1 MTFRFRWRP
10 MPLLPEHMADF
21 YRSGLT
27 DDTIPKMNVSSVG
40 PDELDSRFKMGGVQ
54 SAIRFEY
61 LRLNGQSPFY
71 RLKFIPPLTKD
82 NGKAQ
87 KYWQPGE
94 TGCRL
99 YVPEPVIDFFR
110 DKDKPLLVTEGE
122 KKAWAGVQ
130 AGFPVVAIGGIYNF
144 NEKETD
150 WLIPELDEALKP
162 GRVITYVPDSD
173 VWIDPRK
180 LESVFRLGMKIELRT
195 GKFYLVKLPVGPGGR
210 AAGLDDFLK
219 AYGAEE
225 LDKLKRYT
233 LKDPAFTPYK
243 KQQAFVTRKRAE
255 AEAAAE
261 KDSVEIP
268 AELLK
273 KSFHPALHIE
283 KDFAAVGV
291 VLREGTKHRLYVLT
305 DHGIFPADRIKEN
318 LTIKPITHPE
328 LSSRWST

>member
-1 MTFRFRWRP
+1 M
-10 MPLLPEHMADF
+10 LLREHLDDL
-21 YRSGLT
+21 YKSGLT

-40 PDELDSRFKMGGVQ
+40 PDELDSRFKMAGVQ

-82 NGKAQ
+82 NGHVQ

-99 YVPEPVIDFFR
+99 YVPDLVVDIFR

-130 AGFPVVAIGGIYNF
+130 AGFPTVAIGGIYNF
-144 NEKETD
+144 NDKETD

-180 LESVFRLGMKIELRT
+180 LEAVFRLGMKIETAHGQILSRQAAR
-195 GKFYLVKLPVGPGGR
+195 GSGR
-210 AAGLDDFLK
+210 QDD
-219 AYGAEE
+219 
-225 LDKLKRYT
+225 
-233 LKDPAFTPYK
+233 
-243 KQQAFVTRKRAE
+243 
-255 AEAAAE
+255 
-261 KDSVEIP
+261 
-268 AELLK
+268 
-273 KSFHPALHIE
+273 
-283 KDFAAVGV
+283 
-291 VLREGTKHRLYVLT
+291 
-305 DHGIFPADRIKEN
+305 GIG
-318 LTIKPITHPE
+318 
-328 LSSRWST
+328 